1 MRLKIK
7 DIVKEKGTT
16 MSEVAEK
23 IGTKQAALSRAI
35 SDDGNPTLS
44 LLKRTAE
51 ALGVPITELFENDG
65 VIGFIKVKGH
75 TYEINSIDDIKKLLS
90 EIEGTNK

>member
-7 DIVKEKGTT
+7 EVIKEKGTT

-35 SDDGNPTLS
+35 SEEGNPTLS
-44 LLKRTAE
+44 LLKRTAD
-51 ALGVPITELFENDG
+51 ALGVPITDLFENDG
-65 VIGFIKVKGH
+65 IIGFIKVNSR
-75 TYEINSIDDIKKLLS
+75 TYEINSIDDIKKLLA
-90 EIEGTNK
+90 EIEDNKS

>member
-65 VIGFIKVKGH
+65 VVGFIKAKGH
-75 TYEINSIDDIKKLLS
+75 TYEINSISDIEKLLEEIKK
-90 EIEGTNK
+90 